1 MDLSKAFDCIPNDL
15 ITAKLSIYGLNGNA
29 LKYIYT
35 YLKNCKRCVC
45 INNVCSAFKEIIS
58 RDSIVGLMLFNTF
71 LNDFFFYSR
80 KASVHNFAVDNTLS
94 SFAKSVT
101 LLLEI
106 LMAES
111 ENAIKWFSENNI
123 IVNPDKF

>member
-1 MDLSKAFDCIPNDL
+1 MCLYQQRLWCL
-15 ITAKLSIYGLNGNA
+15 Q
-29 LKYIYT
+29 
-35 YLKNCKRCVC
+35 R
-45 INNVCSAFKEIIS
+45 NNLEG
-58 RDSIVGLMLFNTF
+58 SIVGLMLFNTF